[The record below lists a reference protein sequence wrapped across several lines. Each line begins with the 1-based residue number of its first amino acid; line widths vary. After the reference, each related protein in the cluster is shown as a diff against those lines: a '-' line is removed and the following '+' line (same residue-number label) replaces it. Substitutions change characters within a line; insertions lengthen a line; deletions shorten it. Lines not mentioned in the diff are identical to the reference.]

1 MICKTKSLTFLLLAC
16 LFSTQLVAQDTAM
29 PVIVTA
35 VAERTLNSDIQAL
48 GTLQANETAHLAS
61 PVSDI
66 ISRIH
71 FVDGQR
77 VEAGEVLVEL
87 TNHEQIAEL
96 EEARVALADA
106 ERQLQRTRQLV
117 ESSFV
122 SAQELDGRQREFE
135 LTQARLRAVEARLK
149 DRLIKAPFAGVM
161 GLRQISIGTL
171 LSTGSPLATLLDD
184 SVMKLDFSIPE
195 TLMAQV
201 RSGLGVTAT
210 AAAFPER
217 TFSGTIVSL
226 DNRVDPVTRSIRV
239 RARLDNEARLLRSGM
254 LMRVSVASAPR
265 QALVIPEGALLPLG
279 DKQFVMQIEGAVD
292 SPSVQRVRV
301 EIGERL
307 PGLVEITSG
316 LSSGDR
322 VVTHG
327 AFRLSSG
334 QPVRIKA
341 ELAAGESVQ
350 SALRD
355 TK

>member
-122 SAQELDGRQREFE
+122 SAFFLDF
-135 LTQARLRAVEARLK
+135 LPNTFLHKLITRLMMPAPLK
-149 DRLIKAPFAGVM
+149 VI
-161 GLRQISIGTL
+161 ISI
-171 LSTGSPLATLLDD
+171 
-184 SVMKLDFSIPE
+184 I
-195 TLMAQV
+195 
-201 RSGLGVTAT
+201 
-210 AAAFPER
+210 
-217 TFSGTIVSL
+217 
-226 DNRVDPVTRSIRV
+226 
-239 RARLDNEARLLRSGM
+239 
-254 LMRVSVASAPR
+254 
-265 QALVIPEGALLPLG
+265 
-279 DKQFVMQIEGAVD
+279 
-292 SPSVQRVRV
+292 
-301 EIGERL
+301 
-307 PGLVEITSG
+307 
-316 LSSGDR
+316 
-322 VVTHG
+322 
-327 AFRLSSG
+327 
-334 QPVRIKA
+334 
-341 ELAAGESVQ
+341 
-350 SALRD
+350 
-355 TK
+355 